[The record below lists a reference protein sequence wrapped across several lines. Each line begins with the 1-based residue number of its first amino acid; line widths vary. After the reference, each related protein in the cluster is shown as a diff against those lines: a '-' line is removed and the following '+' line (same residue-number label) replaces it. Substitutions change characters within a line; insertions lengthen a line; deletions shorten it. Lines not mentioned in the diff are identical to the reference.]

1 MNKPTIAAKLGSGA
15 FVMICMAANEM
26 SWRGRAF
33 SQMLR
38 CMNNAESSFSNIY
51 HYM

>member
-1 MNKPTIAAKLGSGA
+1 MNKPSIAAKLGSKE
-15 FVMICMAANEM
+15 FVLICKAANEM

-33 SQMLR
+33 SQMLT
-38 CMNNAESSFSNIY
+38 CMNYAESSYSNIY